1 MVKIFSIT
9 KNYITFKVESSRGG
23 THDVIYDRRNM
34 QWSCTCEDYWY
45 RKRQCKHCKEAI
57 RFLNEISFELNNSNI
72 AYVGET
78 ITPIETIKEVV
89 E

>member
-9 KNYITFKVESSRGG
+9 KNYITFKVESSRGS

-45 RKRQCKHCKEAI
+45 RKRQCKHCREAI
-57 RFLNEISFELNNSNI
+57 KFLNEISFELNNSNI
-72 AYVGET
+72 AYIGET

>member
-9 KNYITFKVESSRGG
+9 KNYITFKVNSSRGG

-45 RKRQCKHCKEAI
+45 RKRQCKHCREAVKFI
-57 RFLNEISFELNNSNI
+57 RDLASELDFSNI
-72 AYVGET
+72 PYIGDT
-78 ITPIETIKEVV
+78 ISSTEIINGVIE
-89 E
+89 